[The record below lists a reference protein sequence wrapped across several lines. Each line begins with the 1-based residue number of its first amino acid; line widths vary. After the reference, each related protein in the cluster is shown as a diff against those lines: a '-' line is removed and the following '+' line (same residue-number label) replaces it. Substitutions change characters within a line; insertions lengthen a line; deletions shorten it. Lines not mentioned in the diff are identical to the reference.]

1 MRWGADSSST
11 SLSASGSWQNR
22 EILGV
27 CEGVCGKFRRIRGGV
42 ADLVHG
48 GAGFS

>member
-1 MRWGADSSST
+1 MRIRVPQALARPVRGKIGKFWG
-11 SLSASGSWQNR
+11 
-22 EILGV
+22 